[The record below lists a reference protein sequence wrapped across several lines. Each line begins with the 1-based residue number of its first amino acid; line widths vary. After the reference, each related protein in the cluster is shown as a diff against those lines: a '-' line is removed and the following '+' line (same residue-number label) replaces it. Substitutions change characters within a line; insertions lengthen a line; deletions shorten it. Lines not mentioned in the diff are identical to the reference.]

1 MTRPVLFDASR
12 LVSRNS
18 RSAPTGIDRV
28 CLAYAEWLLAMPS
41 VDLIPVRGR
50 RGGLVAVDRIWF
62 GDLVRDVR
70 ERWNGDRAVYRPQDH
85 ALDLALRMP
94 LDQRVALREESPPDT
109 PPKKSARRLAA
120 APRLLASR
128 RLPPLSAG
136 ALYLNAAHTG
146 LEDDSILTTLGDAGV
161 ERVVLLHDL
170 IPITHPEYCR
180 PGDDQKHRRRLNTI
194 LNHADAVIVN
204 SRYTGD
210 ELRRFAAAENRRP
223 PRTIV
228 AHLGVEDVFRQRP
241 ASTTAPTLPYF
252 LHVGTVEGRK
262 NLAFLL
268 TIWSRLAEVMGE
280 AAPQLVLVGSHG
292 WESEAVLDHLERSPR
307 IQKLVHHVAGVG
319 DDTLMQLMAGARALL
334 APSSVEGFDLPAVEA
349 RTMGV
354 PVIASDIPVHREVAP
369 DAVLVDPIDGLG
381 WLRAIQSAVDAP
393 AAQAARFSPTWDGHF
408 AVVGAALDLPGRATD
423 RA

>member
-28 CLAYAEWLLAMPS
+28 CLAYAEWLLTAPA
-41 VDLIPVRGR
+41 VELIPVRGR
-50 RGGLVAVDRIWF
+50 RGGLVAVDRAWF
-62 GDLVRDVR
+62 ADLVRSAR
-70 ERWNGDRAVYRPQDH
+70 ERWNGDRAVRRPEDD
-85 ALDLALRMP
+85 ALDAALRAP
-94 LDQRVALREESPPDT
+94 LGQRVALREASTPAEPPRT
-109 PPKKSARRLAA
+109 TRRLAT

-128 RLPPLSAG
+128 RMPPPPEG

-146 LEDDSILTTLGDAGV
+146 LEDDGILVRLKKAGV
-161 ERVVLLHDL
+161 ECAVLLHDL

-180 PGDDQKHRRRLNTI
+180 PGDDRKHRRRLDTI
-194 LNHADAVIVN
+194 LTHADAVIVN

-210 ELRRFAAAENRRP
+210 ELHRFAKAEGRRP
-223 PRTIV
+223 PRTIA
-228 AHLGVEDVFRQRP
+228 AHLGVEEIFRQRP
-241 ASTTAPTLPYF
+241 PSVEAAPPYF
-252 LHVGTVEGRK
+252 LHVGTIEGRK

-307 IQKLVHHVAGVG
+307 IQRLVHHVAGVG
-319 DDTLMQLMAGARALL
+319 DEALMRLMAGAKALL

-354 PVIASDIPVHREVAP
+354 PVIASDIPVHREVVP

-381 WLRAIQSAVDAP
+381 WLQAIQQAMDAHPLRP
-393 AAQAARFSPTWDGHF
+393 ACFSPTWTEHF
-408 AVVGAALDLPGRATD
+408 AIVGAALDLTRSAAAPA
-423 RA
+423 